1 MGQLI
6 NPTNIRQKVGFLIF
20 RKETGRHGELQKGLD
35 RPWLSGNPSSPPAPA
50 FMAVGSIF
58 LLLRH
63 IFIWWDSRAA
73 LRALT
78 PPARLSLEKQRK
90 YDT

>member
-1 MGQLI
+1 MGRLI

-35 RPWLSGNPSSPPAPA
+35 RLAQRESFLPSSSRIYGRWKHFSAAPTH
-50 FMAVGSIF
+50 FYLV
-58 LLLRH
+58 
-63 IFIWWDSRAA
+63 DSRVA
-73 LRALT
+73 LWALT
-78 PPARLSLEKQRK
+78 PAWLSLEKQRK